1 MQLVSSYILV
11 QQMVEDCCNNINM
24 HLTTYI
30 RNYIMGYSAF
40 LVDLIT
46 KGEASS
52 EEKVNII
59 V

>member
-1 MQLVSSYILV
+1 M
-11 QQMVEDCCNNINM
+11 QQMVEGCCNNINM